1 MRSYKFQK
9 RIVKYS
15 ITTRARNVLI
25 KFIHSLMKYEK
36 NVFLE
41 YSVLQKIHRGVCENV
56 SFV

>member
-9 RIVKYS
+9 RILKYI

-36 NVFLE
+36 NVFLK
-41 YSVLQKIHRGVCENV
+41 YSVLQENTPGCL
-56 SFV
+56 